1 MIVSIPA
8 SARMRPAHQ
17 LARAQHQLA
26 SRDVGAPDPLLN
38 SAAVERRLRRAVQ
51 RGKITGRGHIWG
63 RSGGYRGTPKPVKSS
78 RQLCF
83 SHIACFTEL
92 VSSLI
97 AISFSSFDL
106 PSKTLRI
113 CELPHLGAAK
123 NMRAPIRDAEEMQN
137 KSNRDFWM
145 RAMPSKPDRTPTSV
159 QAAAAVS
166 LVALV
171 ACALASDAHASRL
184 PVEPGVADGEL
195 SARVGTIIERVRA
208 GEPTLL
214 PQLPPEPKMAWRN

>member
-1 MIVSIPA
+1 M
-8 SARMRPAHQ
+8 Q
-17 LARAQHQLA
+17 GWA
-26 SRDVGAPDPLLN
+26 SRCTTQRVAAERTDDDTPPGAPRGQTTRRDAEATVSQPRASSSDYLYDP
-38 SAAVERRLRRAVQ
+38 APPLRSNRTASVD
-51 RGKITGRGHIWG
+51 
-63 RSGGYRGTPKPVKSS
+63 GTKPVKSS

-137 KSNRDFWM
+137 KSNRDWM

>member
-1 MIVSIPA
+1 M
-8 SARMRPAHQ
+8 Q
-17 LARAQHQLA
+17 GWA
-26 SRDVGAPDPLLN
+26 SRCTTQRVAAERTDDDTPPGAPRGQTTRRDAEATVSQPRASSSDYLYDP
-38 SAAVERRLRRAVQ
+38 APPLRSNRTASVD
-51 RGKITGRGHIWG
+51 
-63 RSGGYRGTPKPVKSS
+63 GTKPVKSS

-123 NMRAPIRDAEEMQN
+123 NMRAPIRDAEEMQE
-137 KSNRDFWM
+137 SNRDWM